1 MVGIDFYTSRNLEDL
16 VFRFELAYKRINY
29 QAEGNDFGSSV
40 RLKYYLEGYSI
51 TPELSLL
58 YNFLRK
64 EHLKI
69 YGGAFINCNISSY
82 SRNEL
87 ERIFSESSSFSIK
100 EYAQLDKSW
109 VSGGVKAG
117 TLINNKYEIGASATL
132 FGTISQSPSY
142 SISPRS
148 YGFFLAYHL
157 K

>member
-16 VFRFELAYKRINY
+16 VFRFGLAYKRINY
-29 QAEGNDFGSSV
+29 WQKGMISV
-40 RLKYYLEGYSI
+40 HLLRLKYYLEGYSL

-87 ERIFSESSSFSIK
+87 ERIFSGE
-100 EYAQLDKSW
+100 
-109 VSGGVKAG
+109 
-117 TLINNKYEIGASATL
+117 
-132 FGTISQSPSY
+132 
-142 SISPRS
+142 
-148 YGFFLAYHL
+148 FFFFY
-157 K
+157 